1 MSLLFIVLIILK
13 LTSMRKEVL
22 KTGMNA
28 AEAYEAPACEVM
40 ELRTEGVLCASGEI
54 DPGDLPDWEGDNGDS
69 DWG

>member
-28 AEAYEAPACEVM
+28 AEVYEAPACEVM
-40 ELRTEGVLCASGEI
+40 ELRMEGVLCQSGSGGDDGWI
-54 DPGDLPDWEGDNGDS
+54 DDEEDNEN
-69 DWG
+69 WQ

>member
-40 ELRTEGVLCASGEI
+40 ELRTEGVLCSS
-54 DPGDLPDWEGDNGDS
+54 LDS
-69 DWG
+69 DDQDEDHFNPGEFD